1 MEKDYYKILG
11 VKKDATSAEMKKA
24 YRKLAVE
31 FHPDK
36 NKSKEAEEKFK
47 GINEAYEVL
56 SNPKKRQNYDQF
68 GSAGPQG
75 GPGGG
80 SPFGGGGPFG
90 SAQGQ
95 GQGPFRYHYSQNGS
109 SQGFDASSSDPFDIF
124 EQFFGGTSPFGK
136 RKPLYS
142 LRIDFMDAVNG
153 ITKKLSIEGK
163 NRNIKIPAGINSNQR
178 IRFDEFDIV
187 VEVQPHKIFERRGYD
202 VFSEEVIPLTTA
214 MLGGIKEVES
224 LEGKVKLKIP
234 EGTQPDVLMRM
245 KDKGIKELNGR
256 GRGSH
261 FVRIRVEIPKKIN
274 SKQKELIEEFEK
286 EGSRKSWF

>member
-11 VKKDATSAEMKKA
+11 VKKSATAAEMKKA

-36 NKSKEAEEKFK
+36 NKAKEAEEKFK

-95 GQGPFRYHYSQNGS
+95 GPFKYYSSQNGS
-109 SQGFDASSSDPFDIF
+109 SQGFDANSSDPFDIF
-124 EQFFGGTSPFGK
+124 EQFFGGGSPFGK

-153 ITKKLSIEGK
+153 VTKKLSIEGK

-178 IRFDEFDIV
+178 IRFDEFDII

-224 LEGKVKLKIP
+224 LDGKVKLKIP

-245 KDKGIKELNGR
+245 KDKGIKELNGSR
-256 GRGSH
+256 RGSH

-274 SKQKELIEEFEK
+274 SKQKRLIEEFEK
-286 EGSRKSWF
+286 ESSKKGWF